1 MGVPLRC
8 RWARFRRRR
17 VPGAVSAGAVAVALF
32 AAFLV
37 FVNLRFRPVLEAL
50 AESSAVNRLATLIS
64 AAVSRCVAQQGLGYE
79 DLVRAETDGEGR
91 ITALKSSLSAT
102 SALRAAVAET
112 VEQQLA
118 GLQEERFGVPI
129 GSLTSWA
136 FLSGRG
142 PEIRARV
149 LSAGDVQVELRHEFS
164 EAGINQTFHR
174 IFMDV
179 TVTVQLLLPGR
190 RLPVSLTS
198 PVCVA
203 ETVIVGQVPS
213 AYLNLNGDG

>member
-8 RWARFRRRR
+8 RWARLRRRR
-17 VPGAVSAGAVAVALF
+17 APGWTGAAAVAMALF
-32 AAFLV
+32 AAFLI
-37 FVNLRFRPVLEAL
+37 FVNLRFRPVLAAL
-50 AESSAVNRLATLIS
+50 AESSAANRLTTLIS
-64 AAVSRCVAQQGLGYE
+64 GAVSRCVAQQGLGYE
-79 DLVRAETDGEGR
+79 DLVCVETDGEGR

-102 SALRAAVAET
+102 SALRSAVAQAAA
-112 VEQQLA
+112 QQLA
-118 GLQEERFGVPI
+118 GLQEESFGVPI

-136 FLSGRG
+136 FLSGWG
-142 PEIRARV
+142 PEIRGRI
-149 LSAGDVQVELRHEFS
+149 LSAGDVRVELRHEFS

-190 RLPVSLTS
+190 RLPVSVTS